1 MKPTLT
7 AEQKLRCLHGT
18 FAAEGM
24 QIPSKTRT
32 ALHRLD
38 SGKATMEELLRDIV
52 FSKYEVYSTAQSLD

>member
-7 AEQKLRCLHGT
+7 AEQKLQCLHGT

-24 QIPSKTRT
+24 QISIKTQT

-38 SGKATMEELLRDIV
+38 SGKATMDELLRGAIARHNR
-52 FSKYEVYSTAQSLD
+52 KQ